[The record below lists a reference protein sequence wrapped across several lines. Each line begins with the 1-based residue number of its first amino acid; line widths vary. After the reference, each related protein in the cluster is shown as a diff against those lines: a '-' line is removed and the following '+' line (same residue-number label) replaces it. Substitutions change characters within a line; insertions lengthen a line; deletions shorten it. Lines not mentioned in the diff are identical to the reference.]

1 MNIKKLFI
9 PLFVSLI
16 TGCYHNPFLADTYQ
30 PIHHDI
36 NNPLPIEEA
45 LYNTSYFLQS
55 ADLKSYELKE
65 EIPGKNIVGTEV
77 TTEIKTYTGFTFDE
91 AHKDNI
97 TRGIVAKDGSL
108 QLKLYYNRNKY
119 TVTFYKNSET
129 ATGEMEPQ
137 SFYYAVSAKLSTNSF
152 INTGY
157 VFTGWAKTADATEAD
172 FTDSNSVSNL
182 VTENNGNITLYAVWI
197 EGDPIDYTIEY
208 YLQTKDLSSYEKS
221 ENSKILQHIA
231 GKEVKATTENIDGFT
246 FYEEHPENIT
256 SGTVSADSKLV
267 LKLYYNRNKYT
278 VTFDKNSKTAS
289 GEMEPQI
296 FYYDVDET
304 RKLNE
309 NKFTDEYHDFL
320 GWAKTADATK
330 DIIKDAAELDFDIT
344 KSSDE
349 LSLYAVWSA
358 ADPAVIKELAVK
370 IPDSDKDLEDK
381 AVISTSRNI
390 SVTFSA
396 ENAVKVYY
404 SLGEEPKEIKEKNLD
419 FTDLTDGDYTFKI
432 WAENIDDVK
441 SEEKTFSWTIACLPK
456 LRIKGTPPPIIE
468 IDTPINIDVSGDNL
482 ESCFY
487 SLDGGDSTTDILL
500 NDDSVRSF
508 NIPSDTTGDFTLTV
522 TGKNMF
528 DETTDET
535 FNWTV
540 VETPVAVLS
549 EIIDFMEI
557 GTTQNITVS
566 ECDYYMYKIEDGDWS
581 DIFPVS
587 EQISIENIAN
597 DINTYNIYVV
607 GGSTDTYSDDSIFW
621 QSKEKPTTT
630 SWNIYPVYSGES
642 LDSVLEDKN
651 DVSKPGVDG
660 KNIYASYDENFVYF
674 GYEAQEPEDLSA
686 GVKALCIAMWS
697 NGAGNTERNEIRPVD
712 YIDETEDSS
721 QPIFSLNGQ
730 KLTHFLKVTFDTKTT
745 GTTKFFRV
753 SGGHWVETA
762 SAGIHV
768 EIDKNGKCVLAAPR
782 VLLASPDSEVKYVI
796 YMRYYAKD
804 SEENTPSIYAV
815 YPQVSNRTD
824 NNVYAENM
832 ALMDF
837 TTSAD

>member
-16 TGCYHNPFLADTYQ
+16 IGCYHNPFLADTYQ

-36 NNPLPIEEA
+36 NTPLPIEEA

-97 TRGIVAKDGSL
+97 TRGIVAKDDSL

-119 TVTFYKNSET
+119 TVTFDKNSET

-182 VTENNGNITLYAVWI
+182 VTENNGNITLYAVWV
-197 EGDPIDYTIEY
+197 EGEPVNYAVEH

-221 ENSKILQHIA
+221 EKNSNTLQNVA
-231 GKEVKATTENIDGFT
+231 GKEVTAQPESIDGFT
-246 FYEEHPENIT
+246 FDKTNPENIT
-256 SGTVSADSKLV
+256 SGIVAEDGSLI
-267 LKLYYNRNKYT
+267 LKLYYTRNSYT

-309 NKFTDEYHDFL
+309 NKFTDEYHEFL
-320 GWAKTADATK
+320 GWAKSADTTK

-390 SVTFSA
+390 SVTFNS
-396 ENAVKVYY
+396 ENAIKIYY
-404 SLGEEPKEIKEKNLD
+404 SLGEESKEIKEESLD
-419 FTDLTDGDYTFKI
+419 FADLTDGDYTFKV
-432 WAENIDDVK
+432 WAENIDGVK
-441 SEEKTFSWTIACLPK
+441 SEEKIFSWTIACLPK
-456 LRIKGTPPPIIE
+456 LRIKGTPAPIME
-468 IDTPINIDVSGDNL
+468 INTEINIDVSGDNL

-487 SLDGGDSTTDILL
+487 SLDGGDSTTDIPLANNAGTFTIN
-500 NDDSVRSF
+500 NDA
-508 NIPSDTTGDFTLTV
+508 TGDFTLTI
-522 TGKNMF
+522 TGKNIL
-528 DETTDET
+528 DETTDKT
-535 FNWTV
+535 FNWKV
-540 VETPVAVLS
+540 VKAPKAVLS
-549 EIIDFMEI
+549 EIPQSLDSD
-557 GTTQNITVS
+557 TTFDITVS
-566 ECDYYMYKIEDGDWS
+566 ECDYYKYCLNSDEWSDVLESTTPIKIENLVANETYTLKVIGGKN
-581 DIFPVS
+581 S
-587 EQISIENIAN
+587 EYDENN
-597 DINTYNIYVV
+597 
-607 GGSTDTYSDDSIFW
+607 FEW
-621 QSKEKPTTT
+621 QSKETPTTVT
-630 SWNIYPVYSGES
+630 WQLPSISLSDVLHPNYMVAENI
-642 LDSVLEDKN
+642 
-651 DVSKPGVDG
+651 DG
-660 KNIYASYDENFVYF
+660 KNLFATYDDNFVYF
-674 GYEAQEPEDLSA
+674 GYYDKENKQQFCYDGTEIT
-686 GVKALCIAMWS
+686 ALCVGIYS
-697 NGAGNTERNEIRPVD
+697 DTKESEI
-712 YIDETEDSS
+712 
-721 QPIFSLNGQ
+721 FNLNGIDQ
-730 KLTHFLKVTFDTKTT
+730 AENENQPSMTVNSQSLSHFARIVFDSETSGKVSFYTVKNSKWVKTT
-745 GTTKFFRV
+745 SVSIATKIMK
-753 SGGHWVETA
+753 GGQCA
-762 SAGIHV
+762 IAIPRSALNNP
-768 EIDKNGKCVLAAPR
+768 K
-782 VLLASPDSEVKYVI
+782 SEVKYVI
-796 YMRYYAKD
+796 YMRDYK
-804 SEENTPSIYAV
+804 SRKIYAG
-815 YPQVSNRTD
+815 YPDVTLDGSGDYRI
-824 NNVYAENM
+824 ENEGIT
-832 ALMDF
+832 LLLE
-837 TTSAD
+837 

>member
-55 ADLKSYELKE
+55 TDLKSYELKE

-119 TVTFYKNSET
+119 TVTFDKNSET

-157 VFTGWAKTADATEAD
+157 VFTGWAKTANATEAD
-172 FTDSNSVSNL
+172 FTDSYSISDL

-221 ENSKILQHIA
+221 KDKTLQNVA
-231 GKEVKATTENIDGFT
+231 GKEVTAQPESIDGFT
-246 FYEEHPENIT
+246 FDKTNPENIT

-278 VTFDKNSKTAS
+278 VTFAKNSKTAS

-309 NKFTDEYHDFL
+309 NKFTDEYHEFL
-320 GWAKTADATK
+320 GWAKSADTTK

-390 SVTFSA
+390 SVTFNS
-396 ENAVKVYY
+396 ENAIKIYY
-404 SLGEEPKEIKEKNLD
+404 SLGEESKEIKEESLD
-419 FTDLTDGDYTFKI
+419 FADLTDGDYTFKV
-432 WAENIDDVK
+432 WAENIDGVK
-441 SEEKTFSWTIACLPK
+441 SEERTFSWTMACSPK
-456 LRIKGTPPPIIE
+456 LKIKGIPDSIIK
-468 IDTPINIDVSGDNL
+468 IDTEVNIDVSGDNL
-482 ESCFY
+482 ESCSY
-487 SLDGGDSTTDILL
+487 SLNDGDSKEITLTDNAGKFTIK
-500 NDDSVRSF
+500 N
-508 NIPSDTTGDFTLTV
+508 NTAGDFTLTI
-522 TGKNMF
+522 TGKNKL
-528 DETTDET
+528 DETTEET

-549 EIIDFMEI
+549 EIPQSLDSD
-557 GTTQNITVS
+557 TTFDITVS
-566 ECDYYMYKIEDGDWS
+566 ECDYYKYCLNSDEWS
-581 DIFPVS
+581 DVLESTTPIKIKDLVAN
-587 EQISIENIAN
+587 ETYILKVIGGNIE
-597 DINTYNIYVV
+597 TYEEN
-607 GGSTDTYSDDSIFW
+607 GFNW
-621 QSKEKPTTT
+621 QSKETPTTVT
-630 SWNIYPVYSGES
+630 WQIPSIS
-642 LDSVLEDKN
+642 LGDVLSTAYKVTGDE
-651 DVSKPGVDG
+651 GIDG
-660 KNIYASYDENFVYF
+660 KNIYAHSDNNFIYF
-674 GYEAQEPEDLSA
+674 GYLDQKNEQQFCYNDLT
-686 GVKALCIAMWS
+686 KITALCVGIYS
-697 NGAGNTERNEIRPVD
+697 DTKESEI
-712 YIDETEDSS
+712 
-721 QPIFSLNGQ
+721 FNLNGIDQDGNKNQPSMTVNSQ
-730 KLTHFLKVTFDTKTT
+730 KLSHFVRIVFDSETSGKVSFYTVKE
-745 GTTKFFRV
+745 
-753 SGGHWVETA
+753 SNWVETTSVSIA
-762 SAGIHV
+762 TKIMKG
-768 EIDKNGKCVLAAPR
+768 GQCVMAIPR
-782 VLLASPDSEVKYVI
+782 SLLNNPKSYIKYVFYI
-796 YMRYYAKD
+796 RDYYKAK
-804 SEENTPSIYAV
+804 IYAG
-815 YPQVSNRTD
+815 YPDVTLNDSGDYRI
-824 NNVYAENM
+824 ENEGIT
-832 ALMDF
+832 LLLE
-837 TTSAD
+837 

>member
-55 ADLKSYELKE
+55 KDLKSYELKE

-97 TRGIVAKDGSL
+97 TRGIVAKDDSL

-119 TVTFYKNSET
+119 TVTFDKNSET

-157 VFTGWAKTADATEAD
+157 VFTGWAKTANATEAD
-172 FTDSNSVSNL
+172 FTDGYSVSNL

-221 ENSKILQHIA
+221 KDKTLQNVA
-231 GKEVKATTENIDGFT
+231 DKEVTAQPESIDGFT
-246 FYEEHPENIT
+246 FDKTNPENIT

-278 VTFDKNSKTAS
+278 VTFDKNCETAT
-289 GEMEPQI
+289 GEMKKQT
-296 FYYDVDET
+296 FYYGIEEL
-304 RKLNE
+304 KLNKNE
-309 NKFTDEYHDFL
+309 FTDEYHDFL
-320 GWAKTADATK
+320 GWAETSDATDKKYK
-330 DIIKDAAELDFDIT
+330 DEEILDFDLAT
-344 KSSDE
+344 GSGT
-349 LSLYAVWSA
+349 LNLYAVWSA

-390 SVTFSA
+390 SVTFNS
-396 ENAVKVYY
+396 ENAIKIYY
-404 SLGEEPKEIKEKNLD
+404 SLGEESKEIKEESLD
-419 FTDLTDGDYTFKI
+419 FADLTDGDYTFKI
-432 WAENIDDVK
+432 WAENIDGVK
-441 SEEKTFSWTIACLPK
+441 SEEKVFSWTIACFPK
-456 LRIKGTPPPIIE
+456 LRIKGISSSIFK
-468 IDTPINIDVSGDNL
+468 IDTEINIDVSGDNL

-500 NDDSVRSF
+500 ANNAGAF
-508 NIPSDTTGDFTLTV
+508 KLGNDTTGDFTLTV
-522 TGKNMF
+522 TGKNIL
-528 DETTDET
+528 DETTDKT

-549 EIIDFMEI
+549 EIPQSLDSD
-557 GTTQNITVS
+557 TTFDITVS
-566 ECDYYMYKIEDGDWS
+566 ECDYYKYCLNSDEWSDVLESTTPIKIENLVANETYTLKVIGGKN
-581 DIFPVS
+581 S
-587 EQISIENIAN
+587 EYDENN
-597 DINTYNIYVV
+597 
-607 GGSTDTYSDDSIFW
+607 FEW
-621 QSKEKPTTT
+621 QSKETPTTVT
-630 SWNIYPVYSGES
+630 WQIPSIS
-642 LDSVLEDKN
+642 LGDVLSTAYKVTGDE
-651 DVSKPGVDG
+651 GIDG
-660 KNIYASYDENFVYF
+660 KNIYAHSDNNFIYF
-674 GYEAQEPEDLSA
+674 GYLDQKNEQQFCYDKE
-686 GVKALCIAMWS
+686 KNKITALCIAIWS
-697 NGAGNTERNEIRPVD
+697 DADSTPSIYKLDGIDQAGNENQPTLTIN
-712 YIDETEDSS
+712 S
-721 QPIFSLNGQ
+721 QA
-730 KLTHFLKVTFDTKTT
+730 LTHFVRIVFDSETSGIPAFYKINNNKWIETDSSYINFKVME
-745 GTTKFFRV
+745 
-753 SGGHWVETA
+753 GGQCA
-762 SAGIHV
+762 IAIPRSALNNP
-768 EIDKNGKCVLAAPR
+768 K
-782 VLLASPDSEVKYVI
+782 SEVKYVI
-796 YMRYYAKD
+796 YMRDYK
-804 SEENTPSIYAV
+804 SGKIYAA
-815 YPQVSNRTD
+815 YPTVSNSD
-824 NNVYAENM
+824 NNYFINA
-832 ALMDF
+832 A
-837 TTSAD
+837 TTLLLNN

>member
-91 AHKDNI
+91 AHKDNV
-97 TRGIVAKDGSL
+97 TRGIVAKDDSL

-119 TVTFYKNSET
+119 TVTFDKNSET

-157 VFTGWAKTADATEAD
+157 VFTGWAKTANATEAD
-172 FTDSNSVSNL
+172 FTDGYSISNL

-221 ENSKILQHIA
+221 EKNSNTLQNVA
-231 GKEVKATTENIDGFT
+231 GKEVTAQPESIDGFT
-246 FYEEHPENIT
+246 FDKTNPENIT

-278 VTFDKNSKTAS
+278 VTFDKNSKTAT

-309 NKFTDEYHDFL
+309 NKFTDEYHEFL
-320 GWAKTADATK
+320 GWAKSADTTK

-358 ADPAVIKELAVK
+358 ADPAVIKELAIK
-370 IPDSDKDLEDK
+370 IPDSDKNLEDK

-390 SVTFSA
+390 SVTFNS
-396 ENAVKVYY
+396 ENAIKIYY
-404 SLGEEPKEIKEKNLD
+404 SLGEESKEIKEESLD
-419 FTDLTDGDYTFKI
+419 FADLTDGNYTFKI
-432 WAENIDDVK
+432 WAENIDGVK
-441 SEEKTFSWTIACLPK
+441 SEEKVFSWTIACLPK
-456 LRIKGTPPPIIE
+456 LRIKGTPAPIIE
-468 IDTPINIDVSGDNL
+468 IDTQVNIDVSGDNL
-482 ESCFY
+482 KSCFY
-487 SLDGGDSTTDILL
+487 SLDGGDSTTDIPLANNARTFTIN
-500 NDDSVRSF
+500 NDA
-508 NIPSDTTGDFTLTV
+508 TGDFTLTI
-522 TGKNMF
+522 TGKNIL
-528 DETTDET
+528 DETTDKT
-535 FNWTV
+535 FNWKV
-540 VETPVAVLS
+540 VKAPKAVLS

-566 ECDYYMYKIEDGDWS
+566 ECNYYMYSLDKNNWS
-581 DIFPVS
+581 EVFPIS
-587 EQISIENIAN
+587 KQISIENIAN
-597 DINTYNIYVV
+597 DTNTYNIYVV
-607 GGSTDTYSDDSIFW
+607 GGNTDTYSDINW
-621 QSKEKPTTT
+621 QAKDKPTKKT
-630 SWNIYPVYSGES
+630 WKIYPVYDGAS
-642 LDSVLEDKN
+642 LDTVLN
-651 DVSKPGVDG
+651 DTNKVSGSGVNG
-660 KNIYASYDENFVYF
+660 KNIYASYDDNFVYF
-674 GYEAQEPEDLSA
+674 GYESQTKEDFST
-686 GVKALCIAMWS
+686 GVKTLCIAMRS
-697 NGAGNTERNEIRPVD
+697 SGAGSKARRYGISPVD
-712 YIDETEDSS
+712 YIDETIDSI
-721 QPIFSLNGQ
+721 QPTFELSNQELS
-730 KLTHFLKVTFDTKTT
+730 HFLKITFETSNT
-745 GTTKFFRV
+745 GTAKFFMV
-753 SGGHWVETA
+753 DDGDWVETA
-762 SAGIHV
+762 STGIHV
-768 EIDKNGKCVLAAPR
+768 EINEDGKCILAAPR
-782 VLLASPDSEVKYVI
+782 ALLASPDSEVKYVL
-796 YMRYYAKD
+796 YMREYD
-804 SEENTPSIYAV
+804 SKTIYAIYPEPENREDNSKPV
-815 YPQVSNRTD
+815 YTSN
-824 NNVYAENM
+824 
-832 ALMDF
+832 MDVMKLTS
-837 TTSAD
+837 TTE

>member
-45 LYNTSYFLQS
+45 FYNTSYFLQS

-91 AHKDNI
+91 AHKDNV
-97 TRGIVAKDGSL
+97 TRGIVAKDDSL

-119 TVTFYKNSET
+119 TVTFDKNSET

-157 VFTGWAKTADATEAD
+157 VFTGWAKTANATEAD
-172 FTDSNSVSNL
+172 FTDGYSVSNL
-182 VTENNGNITLYAVWI
+182 VTENNGNITLYAVWV
-197 EGDPIDYTIEY
+197 EGEPVNYTVEH

-221 ENSKILQHIA
+221 KDKTLQNVA
-231 GKEVKATTENIDGFT
+231 DKEVTAQPESIDGFT
-246 FYEEHPENIT
+246 FDKTNPENIT

-278 VTFDKNSKTAS
+278 VTFDKNSKTAV

-309 NKFTDEYHDFL
+309 NKFTDEYHEFL
-320 GWAKTADATK
+320 GWAETSDTTNDKY
-330 DIIKDAAELDFDIT
+330 KDADTLDFDIT

-390 SVTFSA
+390 SVTFSS
-396 ENAVKVYY
+396 ENAIKIYY
-404 SLGEEPKEIKEKNLD
+404 SLGEEPKEIKEESLD
-419 FTDLTDGDYTFKI
+419 FTDLTDGDYTFKV
-432 WAENIDDVK
+432 WAENIDGVK
-441 SEEKTFSWTIACLPK
+441 SEERTFSWTMACSPK
-456 LRIKGTPPPIIE
+456 LKIKGIPDSIIK
-468 IDTPINIDVSGDNL
+468 IDTEVNIDVSGDNL
-482 ESCFY
+482 ESCSY
-487 SLDGGDSTTDILL
+487 SLNDGDSKEITLTDNAGKFTIK
-500 NDDSVRSF
+500 N
-508 NIPSDTTGDFTLTV
+508 NTAGDFTLTI
-522 TGKNMF
+522 TGKNKL
-528 DETTDET
+528 DETTEET

-549 EIIDFMEI
+549 EIPQSLDSD
-557 GTTQNITVS
+557 TTFDITVS
-566 ECDYYMYKIEDGDWS
+566 ECDYYKYCLNSDEWS
-581 DIFPVS
+581 DVLESTTPIKIKDLVAN
-587 EQISIENIAN
+587 ETYILKVIGGNIE
-597 DINTYNIYVV
+597 TYEEN
-607 GGSTDTYSDDSIFW
+607 GFNW
-621 QSKEKPTTT
+621 QSKETPTTVT
-630 SWNIYPVYSGES
+630 WQIPSIS
-642 LDSVLEDKN
+642 LGDVLSTAYKVTGDE
-651 DVSKPGVDG
+651 GIDG
-660 KNIYASYDENFVYF
+660 KNIYAHSDNNFIYF
-674 GYEAQEPEDLSA
+674 GYLDQKNEQQFCYNDLT
-686 GVKALCIAMWS
+686 KITALCVGIYS
-697 NGAGNTERNEIRPVD
+697 DTKESEI
-712 YIDETEDSS
+712 
-721 QPIFSLNGQ
+721 FNLNGIDQDGNKNQPSMTVNSQ
-730 KLTHFLKVTFDTKTT
+730 KLSHFVRIVFDSETSGKVSFYTVKE
-745 GTTKFFRV
+745 
-753 SGGHWVETA
+753 SNWVETTSVSIA
-762 SAGIHV
+762 TKIMKG
-768 EIDKNGKCVLAAPR
+768 GQCVMAIPR
-782 VLLASPDSEVKYVI
+782 SLLNNPKSYIKYVFYI
-796 YMRYYAKD
+796 RDYYKAK
-804 SEENTPSIYAV
+804 IYAG
-815 YPQVSNRTD
+815 YPDVTLNDSGDYRI
-824 NNVYAENM
+824 ENEGIT
-832 ALMDF
+832 L
-837 TTSAD
+837 SLQN

>member
-36 NNPLPIEEA
+36 NTPLPIEEA
-45 LYNTSYFLQS
+45 FYNTSYFLQS

-91 AHKDNI
+91 AHKDNV
-97 TRGIVAKDGSL
+97 TRGIVAKDDSL

-119 TVTFYKNSET
+119 TVTFDKNSET

-157 VFTGWAKTADATEAD
+157 VFTGWAKTTDATEAD

-221 ENSKILQHIA
+221 KDKTLQNVA
-231 GKEVKATTENIDGFT
+231 DKEVTAQPESIDGFT
-246 FYEEHPENIT
+246 FDDTHKDNIT
-256 SGTVSADSKLV
+256 SGIVAEDGSLV
-267 LKLYYNRNKYT
+267 LKLHYNRNKYT

-296 FYYDVDET
+296 FYYDVDKT

-309 NKFTDEYHDFL
+309 NKFTDEYHEFL

-370 IPDSDKDLEDK
+370 IPDSDKVLEDK

-396 ENAVKVYY
+396 ENAVKVCY
-404 SLGEEPKEIKEKNLD
+404 SLGEEPKEIKEESLD
-419 FTDLTDGDYTFKI
+419 FTDLTDGDYTLKI
-432 WAENIDDVK
+432 WAENIDGIK

-456 LRIKGTPPPIIE
+456 LRIKGTPAPIIE

-508 NIPSDTTGDFTLTV
+508 DIPSDTTGDFTLTV
-522 TGKNMF
+522 TGKNIL

-540 VETPVAVLS
+540 VETPVAKLS
-549 EIIDFMEI
+549 EVTDFMPI
-557 GTTQNITVS
+557 GSTQNITIS
-566 ECDYYMYKIEDGDWS
+566 NCDYYMYSLDKNNWS
-581 DIFPVS
+581 EVFPIS
-587 EQISIENIAN
+587 KQISIENIAN
-597 DINTYNIYVV
+597 DTNTYNIYVV
-607 GGSTDTYSDDSIFW
+607 GGNTDTYSDINW
-621 QSKEKPTTT
+621 QAKDTPTKK
-630 SWNIYPVYSGES
+630 SWKIYPVYDRAS
-642 LDSVLEDKN
+642 LDTVLN
-651 DVSKPGVDG
+651 DTNKVSGSGVNG
-660 KNIYASYDENFVYF
+660 KNIYAAFDENFVYF
-674 GYEAQEPEDLSA
+674 GYESQTAEAFSQGE
-686 GVKALCIAMWS
+686 KALCIAMRS
-697 NGAGNTERNEIRPVD
+697 NGAENATRNGIEPVD
-712 YIDETEDSS
+712 YIDETKDNA
-721 QPIFSLNGQ
+721 QPTFELNNQ
-730 KLTHFLKVTFDTKTT
+730 PLSHFLKITFDSATS
-745 GTTKFFRV
+745 GIAKFFMV
-753 SGGHWVETA
+753 NGGQWKETA
-762 SAGIHV
+762 SEGIHF
-768 EIDKNGKCVLAAPR
+768 EIKEEGKCVLAIPR
-782 VLLASPDSEVKYVI
+782 MLLAAPDAEVKYVV
-796 YMRYYAKD
+796 YMRNYTSK
-804 SEENTPSIYAV
+804 TIYAI
-815 YPQVSNRTD
+815 YPEVSDYRAD
-824 NNVYAENM
+824 NYANVYTSNM
-832 ALMDF
+832 DVMDLAP
-837 TTSAD
+837 SSD

>member
-45 LYNTSYFLQS
+45 FYNTSYFLQS

-91 AHKDNI
+91 AHKDNV
-97 TRGIVAKDGSL
+97 TRGIVAKDDSL

-119 TVTFYKNSET
+119 TVTFDKNSET

-172 FTDSNSVSNL
+172 FTDGYSVSNL

-197 EGDPIDYTIEY
+197 EGEPVNYAVEH

-221 ENSKILQHIA
+221 EKNSNTLQNVA
-231 GKEVKATTENIDGFT
+231 GKEVTAQPESIDGFT
-246 FYEEHPENIT
+246 FDKTNPENIT

-309 NKFTDEYHDFL
+309 NKFTDEYHEFL
-320 GWAKTADATK
+320 GWAKSADTTK

-358 ADPAVIKELAVK
+358 ADPAVIKELTVR
-370 IPDSDKDLEDK
+370 IPDSDKDLENK

-396 ENAVKVYY
+396 ENAVKVCY
-404 SLGEEPKEIKEKNLD
+404 SLGEEPKEIKEESLD
-419 FTDLTDGDYTFKI
+419 FTDLTDGNYTFKV
-432 WAENIDDVK
+432 WAENIDGVK
-441 SEEKTFSWTIACLPK
+441 SEERTFSWTMACSPK
-456 LRIKGTPPPIIE
+456 LKIKGIPDSIIK
-468 IDTPINIDVSGDNL
+468 IDTEVNIDVSGDNL
-482 ESCFY
+482 ESCSY
-487 SLDGGDSTTDILL
+487 SLNDGDSKEITLTDNAGKFTIK
-500 NDDSVRSF
+500 N
-508 NIPSDTTGDFTLTV
+508 NTAGDFTLTI
-522 TGKNMF
+522 TGKNKL
-528 DETTDET
+528 DETTEET

-549 EIIDFMEI
+549 EIPQSLDSD
-557 GTTQNITVS
+557 TTFDITVS
-566 ECDYYMYKIEDGDWS
+566 ECDYYKYCLNSDEWS
-581 DIFPVS
+581 DVLESTTPIKIKDLVAN
-587 EQISIENIAN
+587 ETYILKVIGGNIE
-597 DINTYNIYVV
+597 TYEEN
-607 GGSTDTYSDDSIFW
+607 GFNW
-621 QSKEKPTTT
+621 QSKETPTTVT
-630 SWNIYPVYSGES
+630 WQIPSIS
-642 LDSVLEDKN
+642 LGDVLSTAYKVTGDE
-651 DVSKPGVDG
+651 GIDG
-660 KNIYASYDENFVYF
+660 KNIYAHSDNNFIYF
-674 GYEAQEPEDLSA
+674 GYLDQKNEQQFCYNDLT
-686 GVKALCIAMWS
+686 KITALCVGIYS
-697 NGAGNTERNEIRPVD
+697 DTKESEI
-712 YIDETEDSS
+712 
-721 QPIFSLNGQ
+721 FNLNGIDQDGNKNQPSMTVNSQ
-730 KLTHFLKVTFDTKTT
+730 KLSHFVRIVFDSETSGKVSFYTVKE
-745 GTTKFFRV
+745 
-753 SGGHWVETA
+753 SNWVETTSVSIA
-762 SAGIHV
+762 TKIMKG
-768 EIDKNGKCVLAAPR
+768 GQCVMAIPR
-782 VLLASPDSEVKYVI
+782 SLLNNPKSYIKYVFYI
-796 YMRYYAKD
+796 RDYNKAK
-804 SEENTPSIYAV
+804 IYAG
-815 YPQVSNRTD
+815 YPDVTLNDSGDYRI
-824 NNVYAENM
+824 ENEGIT
-832 ALMDF
+832 L
-837 TTSAD
+837 SLQN

>member
-55 ADLKSYELKE
+55 ADLKSYELKD
-65 EIPGKNIVGTEV
+65 EILGKNIVGTEV
-77 TTEIKTYTGFTFDE
+77 TADIKTYTGFTFDDT
-91 AHKDNI
+91 HKDNI
-97 TRGIVAKDGSL
+97 TRGIVAKDDSL

-119 TVTFYKNSET
+119 TVTFDKNSET

-172 FTDSNSVSNL
+172 FTDGYSVSNL
-182 VTENNGNITLYAVWI
+182 VTENNGNITLYAVWV
-197 EGDPIDYTIEY
+197 EGEPVDYTVEH
-208 YLQTKDLSSYEKS
+208 YLQTKDLSGYEKS
-221 ENSKILQHIA
+221 EEFSNTLQNVA
-231 GKEVKATTENIDGFT
+231 DKEVTAQPESIDGFT
-246 FYEEHPENIT
+246 FDKTNPENIT

-304 RKLNE
+304 QKLNE
-309 NKFTDEYHDFL
+309 NKFTDEYHEFL

-330 DIIKDAAELDFDIT
+330 DIIKDAAELDFDIK

-390 SVTFSA
+390 SVTFSS
-396 ENAVKVYY
+396 ENAIKIYY
-404 SLGEEPKEIKEKNLD
+404 SLGEESKEIKEESLD
-419 FTDLTDGDYTFKI
+419 FADLTDGNYTFKV
-432 WAENIDDVK
+432 WAENIDGVK
-441 SEEKTFSWTIACLPK
+441 SEERTFSWTMACSPK
-456 LRIKGTPPPIIE
+456 LKIKGIPDSIIK
-468 IDTPINIDVSGDNL
+468 IDTEVNIDVSGDNL
-482 ESCFY
+482 ESCSY
-487 SLDGGDSTTDILL
+487 SLNDGDSKEITLTDNAGKFTIK
-500 NDDSVRSF
+500 N
-508 NIPSDTTGDFTLTV
+508 NTAGDFTLTI
-522 TGKNMF
+522 TGKNKL
-528 DETTDET
+528 DETTEET

-566 ECDYYMYKIEDGDWS
+566 ECNYYMYSLDKNNWS
-581 DIFPVS
+581 EVFPIS
-587 EQISIENIAN
+587 KQISIENIAN
-597 DINTYNIYVV
+597 DTNTYNIYVV
-607 GGSTDTYSDDSIFW
+607 GGNTDTYSDINW
-621 QSKEKPTTT
+621 QAKDTPTKK
-630 SWNIYPVYSGES
+630 SWKIYPVYDGAS
-642 LDSVLEDKN
+642 LDTVLN
-651 DVSKPGVDG
+651 DTNKVSGSGVNG
-660 KNIYASYDENFVYF
+660 KNIYASYDDNFVYF
-674 GYEAQEPEDLSA
+674 GYESQTEENFST
-686 GVKALCIAMWS
+686 GVKALCIAMKS
-697 NGAGNTERNEIRPVD
+697 TGKDRYGIKPVD
-712 YIDETEDSS
+712 YIDETEDNS
-721 QPIFSLNGQ
+721 QPTFSLNSES
-730 KLTHFLKVTFDTKTT
+730 LTHFLKVTFDTKTT

-753 SGGHWVETA
+753 SEEGHWVETA

-768 EIDKNGKCVLAAPR
+768 EIHENGKCVLAAPR
-782 VLLASPDSEVKYVI
+782 VLLASPDSEIRYVV
-796 YMRYYAKD
+796 YMREYD
-804 SEENTPSIYAV
+804 SKSIYAV
-815 YPQVSNRTD
+815 YPEVSDYRKDKYD
-824 NNVYAENM
+824 NVNTSNM
-832 ALMDF
+832 GFMKF

>member
-65 EIPGKNIVGTEV
+65 KIPGKNIVGTEV

-97 TRGIVAKDGSL
+97 TRGIVAKDDSL

-119 TVTFYKNSET
+119 TVTFDKNSET

-172 FTDSNSVSNL
+172 FTDGYSISDL
-182 VTENNGNITLYAVWI
+182 VTENNGKITLYAVWI

-221 ENSKILQHIA
+221 EKNSNTLQNVA
-231 GKEVKATTENIDGFT
+231 GKEVTAQPESIDGFT
-246 FYEEHPENIT
+246 FDKTNPENIT

-309 NKFTDEYHDFL
+309 NKFTDKYHEFL

-390 SVTFSA
+390 SVTFNS
-396 ENAVKVYY
+396 ENAIKIYY
-404 SLGEEPKEIKEKNLD
+404 SLGEESKEIKEKSLD
-419 FTDLTDGDYTFKI
+419 FADLTDGDYTFKI
-432 WAENIDDVK
+432 WAENIDGVK
-441 SEEKTFSWTIACLPK
+441 SEERTFSWTMACSPK
-456 LRIKGTPPPIIE
+456 LKIKGIPDSIIK
-468 IDTPINIDVSGDNL
+468 IDTEVNIDVSGDNL

-487 SLDGGDSTTDILL
+487 SLDGGDSTTDIPLANNAGAFTL
-500 NDDSVRSF
+500 PGN
-508 NIPSDTTGDFTLTV
+508 DTTGDFTLTV
-522 TGKNMF
+522 TGKNIL
-528 DETTDET
+528 DETTDKT
-535 FNWTV
+535 FNWKV
-540 VETPVAVLS
+540 VKAPKAVLS
-549 EIIDFMEI
+549 EIPQSLDSD
-557 GTTQNITVS
+557 TTFDITVS
-566 ECDYYMYKIEDGDWS
+566 ECDYYKYCLNSDEWS
-581 DIFPVS
+581 DVLESTTPIKIKDLVAN
-587 EQISIENIAN
+587 ETYILKVIGGNIE
-597 DINTYNIYVV
+597 TYEEN
-607 GGSTDTYSDDSIFW
+607 GFNW
-621 QSKEKPTTT
+621 QSKETPTTVT
-630 SWNIYPVYSGES
+630 WQIPSIS
-642 LDSVLEDKN
+642 LGDVLSTAYKVTGDE
-651 DVSKPGVDG
+651 GIDG
-660 KNIYASYDENFVYF
+660 KNIYAHSDNNFIYF
-674 GYEAQEPEDLSA
+674 GYLDQKNEQQFCYNDLT
-686 GVKALCIAMWS
+686 KITALCVGIYS
-697 NGAGNTERNEIRPVD
+697 DTKESEI
-712 YIDETEDSS
+712 
-721 QPIFSLNGQ
+721 FNLNGIDQDGNKNQPSMTVNSQ
-730 KLTHFLKVTFDTKTT
+730 KLSHFVRIVFDSETSGKVSFYTVKE
-745 GTTKFFRV
+745 
-753 SGGHWVETA
+753 SNWVETTSVSIA
-762 SAGIHV
+762 TKIMKG
-768 EIDKNGKCVLAAPR
+768 GQCVMAIPR
-782 VLLASPDSEVKYVI
+782 SLLNNPKSYIKYVFYI
-796 YMRYYAKD
+796 RDYYKAK
-804 SEENTPSIYAV
+804 IYAG
-815 YPQVSNRTD
+815 YPDVTLNDSGDYRI
-824 NNVYAENM
+824 ENEGIT
-832 ALMDF
+832 LLLE
-837 TTSAD
+837 

>member
-45 LYNTSYFLQS
+45 FYNTSYFLQS
-55 ADLKSYELKE
+55 ADLKYYELKE

-91 AHKDNI
+91 AHKDNV

-119 TVTFYKNSET
+119 TVTFDKNSET

-157 VFTGWAKTADATEAD
+157 VFTGWAKTANATEAD
-172 FTDSNSVSNL
+172 FTDGYSVSNL

-221 ENSKILQHIA
+221 KDKTLQNVA
-231 GKEVKATTENIDGFT
+231 DKEVTAQPESIDGFT
-246 FYEEHPENIT
+246 FDKTNPENIT

-278 VTFDKNSKTAS
+278 VTFDKNCETAT
-289 GEMEPQI
+289 GKMKKQT
-296 FYYDVDET
+296 FYYGIEEL
-304 RKLNE
+304 KLNKNE
-309 NKFTDEYHDFL
+309 FTDEYHDFL
-320 GWAKTADATK
+320 GWAETSDATDKKYK
-330 DIIKDAAELDFDIT
+330 DEEILDFDLAT
-344 KSSDE
+344 GSGT
-349 LSLYAVWSA
+349 LNLYAVWSA

-390 SVTFSA
+390 SVTFNS
-396 ENAVKVYY
+396 ENAIKIYY
-404 SLGEEPKEIKEKNLD
+404 SLGEESKEIKEESLD
-419 FTDLTDGDYTFKI
+419 FADLTDGDYTFKI
-432 WAENIDDVK
+432 WAENIDGVK
-441 SEEKTFSWTIACLPK
+441 SEEKVFSWTIACFPK
-456 LRIKGTPPPIIE
+456 LRIKGISSSIFK
-468 IDTPINIDVSGDNL
+468 IDTEINIDVSGDNL

-500 NDDSVRSF
+500 ANNAGAF
-508 NIPSDTTGDFTLTV
+508 KLGNDTTGDFTLTV
-522 TGKNMF
+522 TGKNIL
-528 DETTDET
+528 DETTDKT

-566 ECDYYMYKIEDGDWS
+566 ECDYYMYKIGDDEWS
-581 DIFPVS
+581 EVFPIS
-587 EQISIENIAN
+587 KQISIENIAN

-630 SWNIYPVYSGES
+630 SWKVYPVYSGES

>member
-55 ADLKSYELKE
+55 TDLKSYELKE

-97 TRGIVAKDGSL
+97 TRGIVAKDDSL

-119 TVTFYKNSET
+119 TVTFDKNSET

-172 FTDSNSVSNL
+172 FTDGYSVSNL

-208 YLQTKDLSSYEKS
+208 YLQTKDLSGYEKS
-221 ENSKILQHIA
+221 EKNSNTLQNVA
-231 GKEVKATTENIDGFT
+231 GKEVTAQPESIDGFT
-246 FYEEHPENIT
+246 FDDTHKDNIT
-256 SGTVSADSKLV
+256 SGIVAEDGSLV
-267 LKLYYNRNKYT
+267 LKLHYNRNKYT

-304 RKLNE
+304 QKLNK
-309 NKFTDEYHDFL
+309 NQFTDEYHDFL
-320 GWAKTADATK
+320 GWTKSADTTK

-396 ENAVKVYY
+396 ENAVKVCY
-404 SLGEEPKEIKEKNLD
+404 SLGKESKEIKEESLD
-419 FTDLTDGDYTFKI
+419 FADLTDGDYTFKV
-432 WAENIDDVK
+432 WAENIDGVK

-456 LRIKGTPPPIIE
+456 LRIKGTPAPIIE

-500 NDDSVRSF
+500 ANNAGAFTLD
-508 NIPSDTTGDFTLTV
+508 NGTTGDFTLTI
-522 TGKNMF
+522 TGKNIL
-528 DETTDET
+528 DETTDKT

-549 EIIDFMEI
+549 EIPQSLDSD
-557 GTTQNITVS
+557 TTFDITVS
-566 ECDYYMYKIEDGDWS
+566 ECDYYKYCLNSDEWS
-581 DIFPVS
+581 DVLESTTPIKIKDLVAN
-587 EQISIENIAN
+587 ETYILKVIGGNIE
-597 DINTYNIYVV
+597 TYEEN
-607 GGSTDTYSDDSIFW
+607 GFNW
-621 QSKEKPTTT
+621 QSKETPTTVT
-630 SWNIYPVYSGES
+630 WQIPSIS
-642 LDSVLEDKN
+642 LGDVLSTAYKVTGDE
-651 DVSKPGVDG
+651 GIDG
-660 KNIYASYDENFVYF
+660 KNIYAHSDNNFIYF
-674 GYEAQEPEDLSA
+674 GYLDQKNEQQFCYNDLT
-686 GVKALCIAMWS
+686 KITALCVGIYS
-697 NGAGNTERNEIRPVD
+697 DTKESEI
-712 YIDETEDSS
+712 
-721 QPIFSLNGQ
+721 FNLNGIDQNGNKNQPSMTVNSQ
-730 KLTHFLKVTFDTKTT
+730 KLSHFVRIVFDSETSGKVSFYTVKE
-745 GTTKFFRV
+745 
-753 SGGHWVETA
+753 SNWVETTSVSIA
-762 SAGIHV
+762 TKIMKG
-768 EIDKNGKCVLAAPR
+768 GQCVMAIPR
-782 VLLASPDSEVKYVI
+782 SLLNNPKSYIKYVFYI
-796 YMRYYAKD
+796 RDYYKAK
-804 SEENTPSIYAV
+804 IYAG
-815 YPQVSNRTD
+815 YPDVTLNDSGDYRI
-824 NNVYAENM
+824 ENEGIT
-832 ALMDF
+832 LLLE
-837 TTSAD
+837 

>member
-30 PIHHDI
+30 PTHHDI

-91 AHKDNI
+91 AHKDNV
-97 TRGIVAKDGSL
+97 TRGIVAKDDSL

-119 TVTFYKNSET
+119 TVTFDKNSET

-182 VTENNGNITLYAVWI
+182 VTENNGNITLYAVWV

-221 ENSKILQHIA
+221 KDKTLQNVA
-231 GKEVKATTENIDGFT
+231 DKEVTVQPESIDGFT
-246 FYEEHPENIT
+246 FDKTNPENIT

-304 RKLNE
+304 QKLNE
-309 NKFTDEYHDFL
+309 NKFTDEYHEFL

-370 IPDSDKDLEDK
+370 IPDSDKVLENK

-390 SVTFSA
+390 SVTFSS
-396 ENAVKVYY
+396 ENAIKIYY
-404 SLGEEPKEIKEKNLD
+404 SLGEESKEIKEESLD
-419 FTDLTDGDYTFKI
+419 FADLTDGNYTFKV
-432 WAENIDDVK
+432 WAENIDGVK
-441 SEEKTFSWTIACLPK
+441 SEERTFSWTMACSPK
-456 LRIKGTPPPIIE
+456 LKIKGIPDSIIK
-468 IDTPINIDVSGDNL
+468 IDTEVNIDVSGDNL
-482 ESCFY
+482 ESCSY
-487 SLDGGDSTTDILL
+487 SLNDGDSKEITLTDNAGKFTIK
-500 NDDSVRSF
+500 N
-508 NIPSDTTGDFTLTV
+508 NTAGDFTLTI
-522 TGKNMF
+522 TGKNKL
-528 DETTDET
+528 DETTEET

-549 EIIDFMEI
+549 EIPQSLDSD
-557 GTTQNITVS
+557 TTFDITVS
-566 ECDYYMYKIEDGDWS
+566 ECDYYKYCLNSDEWS
-581 DIFPVS
+581 DVLESTTPIKIKDLVAN
-587 EQISIENIAN
+587 ETYILKVIGGNIE
-597 DINTYNIYVV
+597 TYEEN
-607 GGSTDTYSDDSIFW
+607 GFNW
-621 QSKEKPTTT
+621 QSKETPTTVT
-630 SWNIYPVYSGES
+630 WQIPSIS
-642 LDSVLEDKN
+642 LGDVLSTAYKVTGDE
-651 DVSKPGVDG
+651 GIDG
-660 KNIYASYDENFVYF
+660 KNIYAHSDNNFIYF
-674 GYEAQEPEDLSA
+674 GYLDQKNEQQFCYNDLT
-686 GVKALCIAMWS
+686 KITALCVGIYS
-697 NGAGNTERNEIRPVD
+697 DTKESEI
-712 YIDETEDSS
+712 
-721 QPIFSLNGQ
+721 FNLNGIDQDGNKNQPSMTVNSQ
-730 KLTHFLKVTFDTKTT
+730 KLSHFVRIVFDSETSGKVSFYTVKE
-745 GTTKFFRV
+745 
-753 SGGHWVETA
+753 SNWVETTSVSIA
-762 SAGIHV
+762 TKIMKG
-768 EIDKNGKCVLAAPR
+768 GQCVMAIPR
-782 VLLASPDSEVKYVI
+782 SLLNNPKSYIKYVFYI
-796 YMRYYAKD
+796 RDYNKAK
-804 SEENTPSIYAV
+804 IYAG
-815 YPQVSNRTD
+815 YPDVTLNDSGDYRI
-824 NNVYAENM
+824 ENEGIT
-832 ALMDF
+832 L
-837 TTSAD
+837 SLQN

>member
-45 LYNTSYFLQS
+45 FYNTSYFLQS

-119 TVTFYKNSET
+119 TVTFDKNSET

-157 VFTGWAKTADATEAD
+157 VFTGWAKTANATEAD
-172 FTDSNSVSNL
+172 FTDGYSVSNL

-197 EGDPIDYTIEY
+197 EGEPVNYTVEH

-221 ENSKILQHIA
+221 EKNSNTLQNVA
-231 GKEVKATTENIDGFT
+231 GKEVTVKSESIDGFT
-246 FYEEHPENIT
+246 FDNTHKDNIT
-256 SGTVSADSKLV
+256 SGIVAEDGSLV
-267 LKLYYNRNKYT
+267 LKLHYNRNKYT

-309 NKFTDEYHDFL
+309 NKFTDEYHEFL
-320 GWAKTADATK
+320 GWAKSADTTK

-390 SVTFSA
+390 SVTFNS
-396 ENAVKVYY
+396 ENAIKIYY
-404 SLGEEPKEIKEKNLD
+404 SLGEESKEIKEESLD
-419 FTDLTDGDYTFKI
+419 FADLTDGDYTFKI
-432 WAENIDDVK
+432 WAENIDGVK

-456 LRIKGTPPPIIE
+456 LRIKGTPAPIIE
-468 IDTPINIDVSGDNL
+468 IDTQVNIDVSGDNL

-487 SLDGGDSTTDILL
+487 SLDDGDSTTDIPL
-500 NDDSVRSF
+500 NADGIGSF
-508 NIPSDTTGDFTLTV
+508 YIPSDTTGDFTLTV
-522 TGKNMF
+522 TGKNIL
-528 DETTDET
+528 DETTDKT

-549 EIIDFMEI
+549 EIPQSLDSD
-557 GTTQNITVS
+557 TTFDITVS
-566 ECDYYMYKIEDGDWS
+566 ECDYYKYCLNSDEWS
-581 DIFPVS
+581 DVLESTTPIKIKDLVAN
-587 EQISIENIAN
+587 ETYILKVIGGNIE
-597 DINTYNIYVV
+597 TYEEN
-607 GGSTDTYSDDSIFW
+607 GFNW
-621 QSKEKPTTT
+621 QSKETPTTVT
-630 SWNIYPVYSGES
+630 WQIPSIS
-642 LDSVLEDKN
+642 LGDVLSTAYKVTGDE
-651 DVSKPGVDG
+651 GIDG
-660 KNIYASYDENFVYF
+660 KNIYAHSDNNFIYF
-674 GYEAQEPEDLSA
+674 GYLDQKSEQQFCYDGTEIT
-686 GVKALCIAMWS
+686 ALCVGIYS
-697 NGAGNTERNEIRPVD
+697 DTKESEI
-712 YIDETEDSS
+712 
-721 QPIFSLNGQ
+721 FNLNGIDQ
-730 KLTHFLKVTFDTKTT
+730 AENENQPSMTVNSQSLSHFARIVFDSETSGKVSFYTVKESNWVKTT
-745 GTTKFFRV
+745 SVSIATKIMK
-753 SGGHWVETA
+753 GGQ
-762 SAGIHV
+762 
-768 EIDKNGKCVLAAPR
+768 CVMAIPR
-782 VLLASPDSEVKYVI
+782 SLLNNPKSYIKYVFYI
-796 YMRYYAKD
+796 RDYNKAK
-804 SEENTPSIYAV
+804 IYAG
-815 YPQVSNRTD
+815 YPSVALNDSGDYRI
-824 NNVYAENM
+824 ENEGIT
-832 ALMDF
+832 L
-837 TTSAD
+837 SLKN

>member
-45 LYNTSYFLQS
+45 FYNTSYFLQS

-91 AHKDNI
+91 AHKDNV
-97 TRGIVAKDGSL
+97 TRGIVAKDDSL

-119 TVTFYKNSET
+119 TVTFDKNSET

-221 ENSKILQHIA
+221 KDKTLQNVA
-231 GKEVKATTENIDGFT
+231 DKEVTAQPESIDGFT
-246 FYEEHPENIT
+246 FDDTHKDNIT
-256 SGTVSADSKLV
+256 SGIVAEDGSLI

-296 FYYDVDET
+296 FYYDVDEIK
-304 RKLNE
+304 KLNE

-320 GWAKTADATK
+320 GWAETSDATDKKYK
-330 DIIKDAAELDFDIT
+330 DEEILDFDLAT
-344 KSSDE
+344 GSGT
-349 LSLYAVWSA
+349 LNLYAVWSA

-404 SLGEEPKEIKEKNLD
+404 SLGEESKEIKEESLD
-419 FTDLTDGDYTFKI
+419 FADLTDGDYTFKI
-432 WAENIDDVK
+432 WAENIDGVK
-441 SEEKTFSWTIACLPK
+441 SEEKVFSWTIACLPK
-456 LRIKGTPPPIIE
+456 LRIKGTPAPIIE

-487 SLDGGDSTTDILL
+487 SLDGGDSTTDIPL

-508 NIPSDTTGDFTLTV
+508 DIPSDTTGDFTLTV
-522 TGKNMF
+522 TGKNIL
-528 DETTDET
+528 DETTDKT

-540 VETPVAVLS
+540 VETPVAKLS
-549 EIIDFMEI
+549 EVTDFMPI
-557 GTTQNITVS
+557 GSTQNITIS
-566 ECDYYMYKIEDGDWS
+566 NCDYYMYSLDKNNWS
-581 DIFPVS
+581 EVFPIS
-587 EQISIENIAN
+587 KQISIENIAN
-597 DINTYNIYVV
+597 DTNTYNIYVV
-607 GGSTDTYSDDSIFW
+607 GGNTDTYSDINW
-621 QSKEKPTTT
+621 QAKDTPTKK
-630 SWNIYPVYSGES
+630 SWKIYPVYDGAS
-642 LDSVLEDKN
+642 LDTVLN
-651 DVSKPGVDG
+651 DTNKVSGSGVNG
-660 KNIYASYDENFVYF
+660 KNIYAAFDENFVYF
-674 GYEAQEPEDLSA
+674 GYESQTAEAFSQGE
-686 GVKALCIAMWS
+686 KALCIAMRS
-697 NGAGNTERNEIRPVD
+697 NGAENATRNGIEPVD
-712 YIDETEDSS
+712 YIDETKDNA
-721 QPIFSLNGQ
+721 QPTFELNNQ
-730 KLTHFLKVTFDTKTT
+730 PLSHFLKITFDSAIS
-745 GTTKFFRV
+745 GTAKFFMV
-753 SGGHWVETA
+753 NGGQWKETA
-762 SAGIHV
+762 SEGIHF
-768 EIDKNGKCVLAAPR
+768 EIKEEGKCVLAIPR
-782 VLLASPDSEVKYVI
+782 MLLAAPDAEVKYVV
-796 YMRYYAKD
+796 YMRNYTSK
-804 SEENTPSIYAV
+804 TIYAI
-815 YPQVSNRTD
+815 YPEVSDYRAD
-824 NNVYAENM
+824 NYANVYTSNM
-832 ALMDF
+832 DVMDLAP
-837 TTSAD
+837 SSD

>member
-55 ADLKSYELKE
+55 KDLKSYELKE

-97 TRGIVAKDGSL
+97 TRGIVAKDDSL

-119 TVTFYKNSET
+119 TVTFDKNSET

-157 VFTGWAKTADATEAD
+157 VFTGWAKTANATEAD
-172 FTDSNSVSNL
+172 FTDGYSVSNL

-221 ENSKILQHIA
+221 KDKTLQNVA
-231 GKEVKATTENIDGFT
+231 DKEVTAQPESIDGFT
-246 FYEEHPENIT
+246 FDKTNPENIT

-278 VTFDKNSKTAS
+278 VTFDKNCETAT
-289 GEMEPQI
+289 GEMKKQT
-296 FYYDVDET
+296 FYYGIEEL
-304 RKLNE
+304 KLNKNE
-309 NKFTDEYHDFL
+309 FTDEYHDFL
-320 GWAKTADATK
+320 GWAETSDATDKKYK
-330 DIIKDAAELDFDIT
+330 DEEILDFDLAT
-344 KSSDE
+344 GSGT
-349 LSLYAVWSA
+349 LNLYAVWSA

-390 SVTFSA
+390 SVTFNS
-396 ENAVKVYY
+396 ENAIKIYY
-404 SLGEEPKEIKEKNLD
+404 SLGEESKEIKEESLD
-419 FTDLTDGDYTFKI
+419 FADLTDGDYTFKI
-432 WAENIDDVK
+432 WAENIDGVK
-441 SEEKTFSWTIACLPK
+441 SEEKVFSWTIACFPK
-456 LRIKGTPPPIIE
+456 LRIKGISSSIFK
-468 IDTPINIDVSGDNL
+468 IDTEINIDVSGDNL

-500 NDDSVRSF
+500 ANNAGAF
-508 NIPSDTTGDFTLTV
+508 KLGNHTTGDFTLTV
-522 TGKNMF
+522 TGKNIL
-528 DETTDET
+528 DETTDKT

-549 EIIDFMEI
+549 EIPQSLDSD
-557 GTTQNITVS
+557 TTFDITVS
-566 ECDYYMYKIEDGDWS
+566 ECDYYKYCLNSDEWSDVLESTTPIKIENLVANETYTLKVIGGKN
-581 DIFPVS
+581 S
-587 EQISIENIAN
+587 EYDENN
-597 DINTYNIYVV
+597 
-607 GGSTDTYSDDSIFW
+607 FEW
-621 QSKEKPTTT
+621 QSKETPTTVT
-630 SWNIYPVYSGES
+630 WQIPSIS
-642 LDSVLEDKN
+642 LGDVLSTAYKVTGDE
-651 DVSKPGVDG
+651 GIDG
-660 KNIYASYDENFVYF
+660 KNIYAHSDNNFIYF
-674 GYEAQEPEDLSA
+674 GYLDQKNEQQFCYDKE
-686 GVKALCIAMWS
+686 KNKITALCIAIWS
-697 NGAGNTERNEIRPVD
+697 DADSTPSIYKLDGIDQAGNENQPTLTIN
-712 YIDETEDSS
+712 S
-721 QPIFSLNGQ
+721 QA
-730 KLTHFLKVTFDTKTT
+730 LTHFVRIVFDSETSGIPAFYKINNNKWIETDSSYINFKVME
-745 GTTKFFRV
+745 
-753 SGGHWVETA
+753 GGQCA
-762 SAGIHV
+762 IAIPRSALNNP
-768 EIDKNGKCVLAAPR
+768 K
-782 VLLASPDSEVKYVI
+782 SEVKYVI
-796 YMRYYAKD
+796 YMRDYK
-804 SEENTPSIYAV
+804 SGKIYAA
-815 YPQVSNRTD
+815 YPTVSNSD
-824 NNVYAENM
+824 NNYFINA
-832 ALMDF
+832 A
-837 TTSAD
+837 TTLLLNN

>member
-91 AHKDNI
+91 AHKDNV
-97 TRGIVAKDGSL
+97 TRGIVAKDDSL

-119 TVTFYKNSET
+119 TVKFDKNSET

-157 VFTGWAKTADATEAD
+157 VFTGWAKTANATEAD
-172 FTDSNSVSNL
+172 FTDGYSVSNL

-221 ENSKILQHIA
+221 KDKTLQNVA
-231 GKEVKATTENIDGFT
+231 DKEVTAQPESIDGFT
-246 FYEEHPENIT
+246 FDEEHPENIT
-256 SGTVSADSKLV
+256 SGIVAEDGSLV
-267 LKLYYNRNKYT
+267 LKLHYNRNKYT

-309 NKFTDEYHDFL
+309 NKFTDKYHEFL
-320 GWAKTADATK
+320 GWAETSDTTNDKY
-330 DIIKDAAELDFDIT
+330 KDADTLDFDIT

-370 IPDSDKDLEDK
+370 IPNSDKDLEDES
-381 AVISTSRNI
+381 VISTSRNI

-396 ENAVKVYY
+396 ENAVKVCY
-404 SLGEEPKEIKEKNLD
+404 SLGKESKEIKEESLD

-432 WAENIDDVK
+432 WAENIDGVK
-441 SEEKTFSWTIACLPK
+441 SEEKIFSWTIACLPK
-456 LRIKGTPPPIIE
+456 LRIKGTPASIIE
-468 IDTPINIDVSGDNL
+468 IDTQVNIDVSGDNL
-482 ESCFY
+482 KSCFY

-500 NDDSVRSF
+500 ANNAGAFTLD
-508 NIPSDTTGDFTLTV
+508 NGTTGDFTLTV
-522 TGKNMF
+522 TGKNKL
-528 DETTDET
+528 DETTEET

-540 VETPVAVLS
+540 VETPVAKLS
-549 EIIDFMEI
+549 DVTDFMPI
-557 GTTQNITVS
+557 GSIQDITVS
-566 ECDYYMYKIEDGDWS
+566 NCDYYMYKIGDGDWS
-581 DIFPVS
+581 EVLESTTPIKIKDLVANETYILKV
-587 EQISIENIAN
+587 IGGNIE
-597 DINTYNIYVV
+597 TYEEN
-607 GGSTDTYSDDSIFW
+607 GFNW
-621 QSKEKPTTT
+621 QSKETPTTVT
-630 SWNIYPVYSGES
+630 WQIPSIS
-642 LDSVLEDKN
+642 LGDVLSTAYKVTGDE
-651 DVSKPGVDG
+651 GIDG
-660 KNIYASYDENFVYF
+660 KNIYAHSDNNFIYF
-674 GYEAQEPEDLSA
+674 GYLDQKNEQQFCYDKE
-686 GVKALCIAMWS
+686 KNKITALCIAIWS
-697 NGAGNTERNEIRPVD
+697 DADSTPSIYKLDGIDQAGNENQPTLTIN
-712 YIDETEDSS
+712 S
-721 QPIFSLNGQ
+721 QA
-730 KLTHFLKVTFDTKTT
+730 LTHFVRIVFDSETSGIPAFYKINNNKWIETDSSYINFKVME
-745 GTTKFFRV
+745 
-753 SGGHWVETA
+753 GGQCA
-762 SAGIHV
+762 IAIPRSALNNP
-768 EIDKNGKCVLAAPR
+768 K
-782 VLLASPDSEVKYVI
+782 SEVKYVI
-796 YMRYYAKD
+796 YMRDYK
-804 SEENTPSIYAV
+804 SGKIYAA
-815 YPQVSNRTD
+815 YPTVSNSD
-824 NNVYAENM
+824 NNYFINA
-832 ALMDF
+832 A
-837 TTSAD
+837 TTLLLNN

>member
-45 LYNTSYFLQS
+45 FYNTSYFLQS

-91 AHKDNI
+91 AHKDNV
-97 TRGIVAKDGSL
+97 TRGIVAKDDSL

-119 TVTFYKNSET
+119 TVTFDKNSET

-172 FTDSNSVSNL
+172 FTDGYSVSNL

-221 ENSKILQHIA
+221 KDKTLQNVA
-231 GKEVKATTENIDGFT
+231 GKEVTAQPESIDGFT
-246 FYEEHPENIT
+246 FDKTNPENIT

-309 NKFTDEYHDFL
+309 NKFTDEYHEFL
-320 GWAKTADATK
+320 GWAKSADTTK

-358 ADPAVIKELAVK
+358 ADPAVIKELTVR
-370 IPDSDKDLEDK
+370 IPDSDKDLENK

-396 ENAVKVYY
+396 ENAVKVCY
-404 SLGEEPKEIKEKNLD
+404 SLGEEPKEIKEESLD
-419 FTDLTDGDYTFKI
+419 FTDLTDGDYTLKI
-432 WAENIDDVK
+432 WAENIDGIK

-456 LRIKGTPPPIIE
+456 LRIKGTPAPIIE

-508 NIPSDTTGDFTLTV
+508 DIPSDTTGDFTLTV
-522 TGKNMF
+522 TGKNIL

-540 VETPVAVLS
+540 VETPVAKLS
-549 EIIDFMEI
+549 EVTDFMPI
-557 GTTQNITVS
+557 GSTQNITIS
-566 ECDYYMYKIEDGDWS
+566 NCDYYMYSLDKNNWS
-581 DIFPVS
+581 EVFPIS
-587 EQISIENIAN
+587 KQISIENIAN
-597 DINTYNIYVV
+597 DTNTYNIYVV
-607 GGSTDTYSDDSIFW
+607 GGNTDTYSDINW
-621 QSKEKPTTT
+621 QAKDTPTKK
-630 SWNIYPVYSGES
+630 SWKIYPVYDGAS
-642 LDSVLEDKN
+642 LDTVLN
-651 DVSKPGVDG
+651 DTNKVSGSGVNG
-660 KNIYASYDENFVYF
+660 KNIYASYDDNFVYF
-674 GYEAQEPEDLSA
+674 GYESQTEENFST
-686 GVKALCIAMWS
+686 GVKALCIAMKS
-697 NGAGNTERNEIRPVD
+697 TGKDRYGIKPVD
-712 YIDETEDSS
+712 YIDETEDNS
-721 QPIFSLNGQ
+721 QPTFSLNSES
-730 KLTHFLKVTFDTKTT
+730 LTHFLKVTFDTKTT

-753 SGGHWVETA
+753 SEEGHWVETA

-768 EIDKNGKCVLAAPR
+768 EIHENGKCVLAAPR
-782 VLLASPDSEVKYVI
+782 VLLASPDSEIRYVV
-796 YMRYYAKD
+796 YMREYD
-804 SEENTPSIYAV
+804 SKSIYAV
-815 YPQVSNRTD
+815 YPEVSDYRKDKYD
-824 NNVYAENM
+824 NVNTSNM
-832 ALMDF
+832 GFMKF

>member
-36 NNPLPIEEA
+36 NTPLPIEEA

-119 TVTFYKNSET
+119 TVTFDKNSET

-137 SFYYAVSAKLSTNSF
+137 SFYYDVSASLPS
-152 INTGY
+152 NTFAYIGH

-172 FTDSNSVSNL
+172 FTDGYSVSNL

-221 ENSKILQHIA
+221 EKNSNTLQNVA
-231 GKEVKATTENIDGFT
+231 DKEVTAQPESIDGFT
-246 FYEEHPENIT
+246 FDDTHKDNIT
-256 SGTVSADSKLV
+256 SGIVAEDGSLV
-267 LKLYYNRNKYT
+267 LKLHYNRNKYT
-278 VTFDKNSKTAS
+278 VTFDKNNENAS

-304 RKLNE
+304 QKLNK
-309 NKFTDEYHDFL
+309 NQFTDEYHDFL
-320 GWAKTADATK
+320 GWTKSADTTK

-390 SVTFSA
+390 SVTFNS
-396 ENAVKVYY
+396 ENAIKIYY
-404 SLGEEPKEIKEKNLD
+404 SLGEESKEIKEESLD
-419 FTDLTDGDYTFKI
+419 FADLTDGDYTFKV
-432 WAENIDDVK
+432 WAENIDGVK
-441 SEEKTFSWTIACLPK
+441 SEEKIFSWTIACLPK
-456 LRIKGTPPPIIE
+456 LRIKGTPAPIME
-468 IDTPINIDVSGDNL
+468 INTEINIDVSGDNL

-487 SLDGGDSTTDILL
+487 SLDGGDSTTDIPLANNAGAFKL
-500 NDDSVRSF
+500 GN
-508 NIPSDTTGDFTLTV
+508 DTTGDFTLTV

-549 EIIDFMEI
+549 EIPQSLDSD
-557 GTTQNITVS
+557 TTFDITVS
-566 ECDYYMYKIEDGDWS
+566 ECDYYKYCLNSDEWS
-581 DIFPVS
+581 DVLESTTPIKIKDLVAN
-587 EQISIENIAN
+587 ETYILKVIGGNIE
-597 DINTYNIYVV
+597 TYEEN
-607 GGSTDTYSDDSIFW
+607 GFNW
-621 QSKEKPTTT
+621 QSKETPTTVT
-630 SWNIYPVYSGES
+630 WQIPSIS
-642 LDSVLEDKN
+642 LGDVLSTAYKVTGDE
-651 DVSKPGVDG
+651 GIDG
-660 KNIYASYDENFVYF
+660 KNIYAHSDNNFIYF
-674 GYEAQEPEDLSA
+674 GYLDQKSEQQFCYDDLTEIT
-686 GVKALCIAMWS
+686 ALCVGIYS
-697 NGAGNTERNEIRPVD
+697 DTKESDIFNLDGIDQAGNENQPSMTVN
-712 YIDETEDSS
+712 S
-721 QPIFSLNGQ
+721 QPLS
-730 KLTHFLKVTFDTKTT
+730 HFVRIVFDSET
-745 GTTKFFRV
+745 
-753 SGGHWVETA
+753 SGKISFYTVKESKWVETTSVSIA
-762 SAGIHV
+762 TKIMEGGQCVMAIPRSLLNNPKS
-768 EIDKNGKCVLAAPR
+768 EIN
-782 VLLASPDSEVKYVI
+782 YVFYI
-796 YMRYYAKD
+796 RDYNKAK
-804 SEENTPSIYAV
+804 IYAG
-815 YPQVSNRTD
+815 YPDVTLDDSGDYRI
-824 NNVYAENM
+824 ENKGIT
-832 ALMDF
+832 LLLE
-837 TTSAD
+837 

>member
-45 LYNTSYFLQS
+45 FYNTSYFLQS

-119 TVTFYKNSET
+119 TVTFDKNSET

-157 VFTGWAKTADATEAD
+157 VFTGWAKTATAPEAD
-172 FTDSNSVSNL
+172 FTDSYSVSNL
-182 VTENNGNITLYAVWI
+182 VTENNGNITLYAVWV
-197 EGDPIDYTIEY
+197 EGEPVNYTVEH

-221 ENSKILQHIA
+221 EEFSNTLQNVA
-231 GKEVKATTENIDGFT
+231 DKEVTAQPENIPGFT
-246 FYEEHPENIT
+246 LYEEHPENIT
-256 SGTVSADSKLV
+256 SGIVAEDGSLI
-267 LKLYYNRNKYT
+267 LKLYYTRNSYT
-278 VTFDKNSKTAS
+278 VTFDKNSKTAV

-296 FYYDVDET
+296 FYYEVDET
-304 RKLNE
+304 QKLNK
-309 NKFTDEYHDFL
+309 NQFTDEYHDFL
-320 GWAKTADATK
+320 GWTKSSDTTK
-330 DIIKDAAELDFDIT
+330 DIIEDENTLDFDIT

-370 IPDSDKDLEDK
+370 IPDSDKNLEDK

-404 SLGEEPKEIKEKNLD
+404 SLGEESKEIKEESLD
-419 FTDLTDGDYTFKI
+419 FADLTDGDYTLKI
-432 WAENIDDVK
+432 WAENIDGVK
-441 SEEKTFSWTIACLPK
+441 SEEKVFSWTIACLPK
-456 LRIKGTPPPIIE
+456 LRIKGTPAPIIE
-468 IDTPINIDVSGDNL
+468 IDTQVNIDVSGDNL
-482 ESCFY
+482 KSCFY
-487 SLDGGDSTTDILL
+487 SLDGGDSTTDIPLANNAGAFKL
-500 NDDSVRSF
+500 GN
-508 NIPSDTTGDFTLTV
+508 DTTGDFTLTV

-566 ECDYYMYKIEDGDWS
+566 ECDYYMYKIGDGEWS
-581 DIFPVS
+581 EVFPAS
-587 EQISIENIAN
+587 KPISIKNIENETN
-597 DINTYNIYVV
+597 SYKIYVI
-607 GGSTDTYSDDSIFW
+607 GGHTETYSDENFIW
-621 QSKEKPTTT
+621 QSKDKSSEA

-642 LDSVLEDKN
+642 LDSVLADKN
-651 DVSKPGVDG
+651 KVSGDGVNG
-660 KNIYASYDENFVYF
+660 KNIYASYDDNFVYF
-674 GYEAQEPEDLSA
+674 GYESQTEENFST
-686 GVKALCIAMWS
+686 GVKTLCIAMRS
-697 NGAGNTERNEIRPVD
+697 SGASSKARRYGISPVD
-712 YIDETEDSS
+712 YIDETIDSI
-721 QPIFSLNGQ
+721 QPTFELSNQELS
-730 KLTHFLKVTFDTKTT
+730 HFLKITFETSNT
-745 GTTKFFRV
+745 GTAKFFMV
-753 SGGHWVETA
+753 DDGDWVETA
-762 SAGIHV
+762 STSIHV
-768 EIDKNGKCVLAAPR
+768 EINEDGKCILAAPR
-782 VLLASPDSEVKYVI
+782 ALLASPDSEVKYVL
-796 YMRYYAKD
+796 YMREYD
-804 SEENTPSIYAV
+804 SKTIYAIYPEPENREDNSKPV
-815 YPQVSNRTD
+815 YTSN
-824 NNVYAENM
+824 
-832 ALMDF
+832 MDVMKF

>member
-30 PIHHDI
+30 PTHHDI

-91 AHKDNI
+91 AHKDNV
-97 TRGIVAKDGSL
+97 TRGIVAKDDSL

-119 TVTFYKNSET
+119 TVTFDKNSET

-157 VFTGWAKTADATEAD
+157 VFTGWAKTANATEAD
-172 FTDSNSVSNL
+172 FTDGYSVSNL

-221 ENSKILQHIA
+221 KDNTLQNVA
-231 GKEVKATTENIDGFT
+231 GKEVTAQPESIDGFT
-246 FYEEHPENIT
+246 FDKTNPENIT

-304 RKLNE
+304 QKLNE
-309 NKFTDEYHDFL
+309 NKFTDEYHEFL
-320 GWAKTADATK
+320 GWAETSDATDKKYK
-330 DIIKDAAELDFDIT
+330 DEEILDFDLAT
-344 KSSDE
+344 GSGT
-349 LSLYAVWSA
+349 LNLYAVWSA
-358 ADPAVIKELAVK
+358 TDPAAIKELAVK

-404 SLGEEPKEIKEKNLD
+404 SLGEESKEIKEESLD
-419 FTDLTDGDYTFKI
+419 FADLTDGDYTFKI
-432 WAENIDDVK
+432 WAENIDGVK

-456 LRIKGTPPPIIE
+456 LRIKGTPASIIE
-468 IDTPINIDVSGDNL
+468 IDTQINIDVSGDNL

-500 NDDSVRSF
+500 NDDSVGSF
-508 NIPSDTTGDFTLTV
+508 DIPSNTTGDFTLTV
-522 TGKNMF
+522 TGKNIL

-540 VETPVAVLS
+540 VETPVAVLL

-566 ECDYYMYKIEDGDWS
+566 ECDYYMYKIGDGEWS
-581 DIFPVS
+581 EVFPAS
-587 EQISIENIAN
+587 KPISIKNIENETN
-597 DINTYNIYVV
+597 SYKIYVI
-607 GGSTDTYSDDSIFW
+607 GGHTETYSDENFIW
-621 QSKEKPTTT
+621 QSKDKSSEA

-642 LDSVLEDKN
+642 LDSVLADKN
-651 DVSKPGVDG
+651 KVSGDGVNG
-660 KNIYASYDENFVYF
+660 KNIYASYDDNFVYF
-674 GYEAQEPEDLSA
+674 GYESQTEENFST
-686 GVKALCIAMWS
+686 GVKTLCIAMRS
-697 NGAGNTERNEIRPVD
+697 SGASSKARRYGISPVD
-712 YIDETEDSS
+712 YIDETIDSI
-721 QPIFSLNGQ
+721 QPTFELSNQELS
-730 KLTHFLKVTFDTKTT
+730 HFLKITFETSNT
-745 GTTKFFRV
+745 GTAKFFMV
-753 SGGHWVETA
+753 DDGDWVETA
-762 SAGIHV
+762 STGIHV
-768 EIDKNGKCVLAAPR
+768 EINEDGKCILAAPR
-782 VLLASPDSEVKYVI
+782 ALLASPDSEVKYVL
-796 YMRYYAKD
+796 YMREYD
-804 SEENTPSIYAV
+804 SKTIYAIYPEPENREDNSKPV
-815 YPQVSNRTD
+815 YTSN
-824 NNVYAENM
+824 
-832 ALMDF
+832 MDVMKLTS
-837 TTSAD
+837 TTE

>member
-16 TGCYHNPFLADTYQ
+16 TGCYHNPFLADTYK
-30 PIHHDI
+30 PIPPSPNIPDEPIPDI
-36 NNPLPIEEA
+36 KEEA

-65 EIPGKNIVGTEV
+65 EISGKNIVGTEV

-97 TRGIVAKDGSL
+97 TRGIVAKDDSL

-119 TVTFYKNSET
+119 TVTFDKNSET

-137 SFYYAVSAKLSTNSF
+137 TFYYAVSAKLSTNSF

-157 VFTGWAKTADATEAD
+157 VFTGWAKTANATEAD
-172 FTDSNSVSNL
+172 FTDGYSVSNL

-197 EGDPIDYTIEY
+197 EGEPVNYTVEY
-208 YLQTKDLSSYEKS
+208 YLQTADLSGYEKS

-256 SGTVSADSKLV
+256 SGIVAEDGSLV
-267 LKLYYNRNKYT
+267 LKLHYNRNKYT

-309 NKFTDEYHDFL
+309 NKFTDEYHEFL
-320 GWAKTADATK
+320 GWAKTADTTK

-370 IPDSDKDLEDK
+370 IPDSDKDLEDES
-381 AVISTSRNI
+381 VISTSRNI

-396 ENAVKVYY
+396 ENAVKVCY
-404 SLGEEPKEIKEKNLD
+404 SLGKESKEIKEKSLD
-419 FTDLTDGDYTFKI
+419 FADLTDGDYTFKI
-432 WAENIDDVK
+432 WAENIDGVK
-441 SEEKTFSWTIACLPK
+441 SEEKIFSWTIACLPK
-456 LRIKGTPPPIIE
+456 LRIKGTPAPIIE

-487 SLDGGDSTTDILL
+487 SLDGGDSKEITLTDNAGKFTIK
-500 NDDSVRSF
+500 N
-508 NIPSDTTGDFTLTV
+508 NTAGDFTLTI
-522 TGKNMF
+522 TGKNKL
-528 DETTDET
+528 DETTEET

-549 EIIDFMEI
+549 EIPQSLDSD
-557 GTTQNITVS
+557 TTFDITVS
-566 ECDYYMYKIEDGDWS
+566 ECDYYKYCLNSDKWS
-581 DIFPVS
+581 DVLESTTPIKIKDLVAN
-587 EQISIENIAN
+587 ETYILKVIGGNIE
-597 DINTYNIYVV
+597 TYEEN
-607 GGSTDTYSDDSIFW
+607 GFNW
-621 QSKEKPTTT
+621 QSKETPTTVT
-630 SWNIYPVYSGES
+630 WQIPSIS
-642 LDSVLEDKN
+642 LGDVLSTAYKVTGDE
-651 DVSKPGVDG
+651 GIDG
-660 KNIYASYDENFVYF
+660 KNIYAHSDNNFIYF
-674 GYEAQEPEDLSA
+674 GYLDQKNEQQFCYDKE
-686 GVKALCIAMWS
+686 KNKITALCIAIWS
-697 NGAGNTERNEIRPVD
+697 DADSTPSIYKLDGIDQAGNENQPTLTIN
-712 YIDETEDSS
+712 S
-721 QPIFSLNGQ
+721 QA
-730 KLTHFLKVTFDTKTT
+730 LTHFVRIVFDSETSGIPAFYKINNNKWIETDSSYINFKVME
-745 GTTKFFRV
+745 
-753 SGGHWVETA
+753 GGQCA
-762 SAGIHV
+762 IAIPRSALNNP
-768 EIDKNGKCVLAAPR
+768 K
-782 VLLASPDSEVKYVI
+782 SEVKYVI
-796 YMRYYAKD
+796 YMRDYK
-804 SEENTPSIYAV
+804 SGKIYAA
-815 YPQVSNRTD
+815 YPTVSNSD
-824 NNVYAENM
+824 NNYFINA
-832 ALMDF
+832 
-837 TTSAD
+837 TTTLLLNN

>member
-55 ADLKSYELKE
+55 KDLKSYELKE

-97 TRGIVAKDGSL
+97 TRGIVAKDDSL

-119 TVTFYKNSET
+119 TVTFDKNSET

-157 VFTGWAKTADATEAD
+157 VFTGWAKTANATEAD
-172 FTDSNSVSNL
+172 FTDGYSISDL

-221 ENSKILQHIA
+221 KDKTLQNVA
-231 GKEVKATTENIDGFT
+231 GKEVTAQPESIDGFT
-246 FYEEHPENIT
+246 FDKTNPENIT

-309 NKFTDEYHDFL
+309 NQFTDEYHEFL
-320 GWAKTADATK
+320 GWAETSDTTK
-330 DIIKDAAELDFDIT
+330 DIIKDAAELDFDIK

-370 IPDSDKDLEDK
+370 IPNSDKDLEDES
-381 AVISTSRNI
+381 VISTSRNI

-396 ENAVKVYY
+396 ENAVKVCY
-404 SLGEEPKEIKEKNLD
+404 SLGKESKEIKEESLD

-432 WAENIDDVK
+432 WAENIDGVK
-441 SEEKTFSWTIACLPK
+441 SEEKIFSWTIACLPK
-456 LRIKGTPPPIIE
+456 LRIKGTPASIIE
-468 IDTPINIDVSGDNL
+468 IDTQVNIDVSGDNL
-482 ESCFY
+482 KSCFY

-500 NDDSVRSF
+500 ANNAGAFTLD
-508 NIPSDTTGDFTLTV
+508 NGTTGDFTLTV
-522 TGKNMF
+522 TGKNKL
-528 DETTDET
+528 DETTEET

-540 VETPVAVLS
+540 VETPVAKLS
-549 EIIDFMEI
+549 DVTDFMPI
-557 GTTQNITVS
+557 GSIQDITVS
-566 ECDYYMYKIEDGDWS
+566 NCDYYMYKIGDGDWS
-581 DIFPVS
+581 EVLESTTPIKIKDLVANETYILKV
-587 EQISIENIAN
+587 IGGNIE
-597 DINTYNIYVV
+597 TYEEN
-607 GGSTDTYSDDSIFW
+607 GFNW
-621 QSKEKPTTT
+621 QSKETPTTVT
-630 SWNIYPVYSGES
+630 WQIPSIS
-642 LDSVLEDKN
+642 LGDVLSTAYKVTGDE
-651 DVSKPGVDG
+651 GIDG
-660 KNIYASYDENFVYF
+660 KNIYAHSDNNFIYF
-674 GYEAQEPEDLSA
+674 GYLDQKNEQQFCYDKE
-686 GVKALCIAMWS
+686 KNKITALCIAIWS
-697 NGAGNTERNEIRPVD
+697 DADSTPSIYKLDGIDQAGNENQPTLTIN
-712 YIDETEDSS
+712 S
-721 QPIFSLNGQ
+721 QA
-730 KLTHFLKVTFDTKTT
+730 LTHFVRIVFDSETSGIPAFYKINNNKWIETDSSYINFKVME
-745 GTTKFFRV
+745 
-753 SGGHWVETA
+753 GGQCA
-762 SAGIHV
+762 IAIPRSALNNP
-768 EIDKNGKCVLAAPR
+768 K
-782 VLLASPDSEVKYVI
+782 SEVKYVI
-796 YMRYYAKD
+796 YMRDYK
-804 SEENTPSIYAV
+804 SGKIYAA
-815 YPQVSNRTD
+815 YPTVSNSD
-824 NNVYAENM
+824 NNYFINA
-832 ALMDF
+832 A
-837 TTSAD
+837 TTLLLNN

>member
-36 NNPLPIEEA
+36 NTPLPIEEA

-91 AHKDNI
+91 AHKDNV
-97 TRGIVAKDGSL
+97 TRGIVAKDDSL

-119 TVTFYKNSET
+119 TVTFDKNSET

-157 VFTGWAKTADATEAD
+157 VFTGWAKTANATEAD
-172 FTDSNSVSNL
+172 FTDGYSISDL

-221 ENSKILQHIA
+221 KDKTLQNVA
-231 GKEVKATTENIDGFT
+231 DKEVTAQPESIDGFT
-246 FYEEHPENIT
+246 FDDTHKDNIT
-256 SGTVSADSKLV
+256 SGIVAEDGSLV
-267 LKLYYNRNKYT
+267 LKLHYNRNKYT

-309 NKFTDEYHDFL
+309 NKFTDEYHEFL
-320 GWAKTADATK
+320 GWAKSADTTK

-396 ENAVKVYY
+396 ENAVKIYY
-404 SLGEEPKEIKEKNLD
+404 SLGEESKEIKEKSLD
-419 FTDLTDGDYTFKI
+419 FADLTDGDYTFKI
-432 WAENIDDVK
+432 WAENIDGVK
-441 SEEKTFSWTIACLPK
+441 SEERTFSWTMACSPK
-456 LRIKGTPPPIIE
+456 LKIKGIPDSIIK
-468 IDTPINIDVSGDNL
+468 IDTEVNIDVSGDNL
-482 ESCFY
+482 ESCSY
-487 SLDGGDSTTDILL
+487 SLNDGDSKEITLTDNAGKFTIK
-500 NDDSVRSF
+500 N
-508 NIPSDTTGDFTLTV
+508 NTAGDFTLTI
-522 TGKNMF
+522 TGKNKL
-528 DETTDET
+528 DETTEET

-566 ECDYYMYKIEDGDWS
+566 ECNYYMYSLDKNNWS
-581 DIFPVS
+581 EVFPIS
-587 EQISIENIAN
+587 KQISIENIAN
-597 DINTYNIYVV
+597 DTNTYNIYVV
-607 GGSTDTYSDDSIFW
+607 GGNTDTYSDINW
-621 QSKEKPTTT
+621 QAKDTPTKK
-630 SWNIYPVYSGES
+630 SWKIYPVYDGAS
-642 LDSVLEDKN
+642 LDTVLN
-651 DVSKPGVDG
+651 DTNKVSGSGVNG
-660 KNIYASYDENFVYF
+660 KNIYAAFDENFVYF
-674 GYEAQEPEDLSA
+674 GYESQTAEAFSQGE
-686 GVKALCIAMWS
+686 KALCIAMRS
-697 NGAGNTERNEIRPVD
+697 NGAENATRYGIEPVD
-712 YIDETEDSS
+712 YIDETKDNA
-721 QPIFSLNGQ
+721 QPTFELNNQ
-730 KLTHFLKVTFDTKTT
+730 PLSHFLKITFDSAIS
-745 GTTKFFRV
+745 GTAKFFMV
-753 SGGHWVETA
+753 NGGQWKETA
-762 SAGIHV
+762 SEGIHF
-768 EIDKNGKCVLAAPR
+768 EIKEEGKCVLAIPR
-782 VLLASPDSEVKYVI
+782 MLLAAPDAEVKYVV
-796 YMRYYAKD
+796 YMRNYTSK
-804 SEENTPSIYAV
+804 TIYAI
-815 YPQVSNRTD
+815 YPEVSDYRAD
-824 NNVYAENM
+824 NYANVYTSNM
-832 ALMDF
+832 DVMDLAP
-837 TTSAD
+837 SSD